1 MVGALG
7 RTLKAGE
14 MDSQKEVF
22 SVFAAQGEWSRSWE
36 EQFARRQETNAA
48 APVQIV
54 CSSAGYPMG
63 QFQRH

>member
-7 RTLKAGE
+7 RMLKAGG

-22 SVFAAQGEWSRSWE
+22 SVFAVQGEWSRSWE
-36 EQFARRQETNAA
+36 EQFARRQDRNAA
-48 APVQIV
+48 APVLVV